1 MRTKQEHT
9 RPMKTP
15 PRARK
20 TTPPPVMDSST
31 PSVSVCDDLQGR
43 IAARAHELYMNR
55 GCGDGYALDDW
66 VQAEREILSQIP
78 PAS

>member
-1 MRTKQEHT
+1 
-9 RPMKTP
+9 MKTP
-15 PRARK
+15 SKARK
-20 TTPPPVMDSST
+20 TTLPGGMDSST

-43 IAARAHELYMNR
+43 IAARAHELYMKR

-78 PAS
+78 SV